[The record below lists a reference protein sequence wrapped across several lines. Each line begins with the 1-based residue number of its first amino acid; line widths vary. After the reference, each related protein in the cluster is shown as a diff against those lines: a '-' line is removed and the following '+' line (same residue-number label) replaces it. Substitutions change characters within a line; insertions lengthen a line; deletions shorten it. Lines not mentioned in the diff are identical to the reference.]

1 MAETI
6 IIIGVIVEVITL
18 IVFFV
23 MVSNVAS
30 IKKSLCNTSA
40 EEYMRMAGEE
50 EFIGNKTKA
59 KECLLRAK
67 YKFSFCEGE
76 AWKGVEYEGE
86 EYESTEEIIAVLD
99 KKISSL

>member
-23 MVSNVAS
+23 MASNVAS
-30 IKKSLCNTSA
+30 IKKNLCNTSA

-50 EFIGNKTKA
+50 EFVGNKLKA
-59 KECLLRAK
+59 KEYLMRAK
-67 YKFSFCEGE
+67 YR
-76 AWKGVEYEGE
+76 YEVAKETYYLPNGLE
-86 EYESTEEIIAVLD
+86 CDRRVIIAQIE
-99 KKISSL
+99 KKISEL